1 MVELAGFFFAGF
13 DGANIFLVVGDF
25 GVILLEDLNVI
36 FDFFCILAVYFFSN
50 ALLASVNDRNATVPK
65 GNSSTRRTPSTLS

>member
-25 GVILLEDLNVI
+25 GVISLEDLGVF
-36 FDFFCILAVYFFSN
+36 FDFFCVLAVYFFSN
-50 ALLASVNDRNATVPK
+50 ALLASVNGRNATVPK
-65 GNSSTRRTPSTLS
+65 GNQSTRRTPTTPS